1 MSKENLDLKEDIK
14 NFQISL
20 KSHIKSFKK
29 RLIEPGNI
37 QFIPESFFHTTG
49 DDIES
54 YIKEASL
61 EENFDYFL
69 SKRNELIYKTCCDA
83 SLPLSSSKLFRF
95 LHLRIFSIILES
107 ASQAC
112 RRKHPIE
119 VCFHLRSFLEHAANF
134 SYALDEIIPASKEL
148 LININE
154 ENIMPVLGVANSG
167 GLFPTS
173 EFEELSSRL
182 HKKFAL
188 YSYQTNIDVE
198 QLIKGKE
205 SLSLVP
211 DKDYP
216 MKSISIRKKLE
227 AFNKRNPILQPI
239 YDYLSEYIHPNRYI
253 FTSASSEGSLES
265 LSEENPYISFEDLKL
280 EDGMSEIGFF
290 FQESHRLFLQKI
302 TVEILERDSEF
313 FSLQG
318 KISKKMKASFKKVM
332 NYNKF
337 YSDPFYSQ
345 TPCVCR
351 SKKKL
356 IDCCAS

>member
-20 KSHIKSFKK
+20 TSHIRSFKK

-37 QFIPESFFHTTG
+37 QFIPESFFHTT
-49 DDIES
+49 DDALES

-69 SKRNELIYKTCCDA
+69 SKRNESVYKMCCDA

-134 SYALDEIIPASKEL
+134 SYALDEIIPMSKEL

-154 ENIMPVLGVANSG
+154 YNVMPVLGVPNSG
-167 GLFPTS
+167 GLTPTS
-173 EFEELSSRL
+173 EFAEISTRL

-188 YSYQTNIDVE
+188 YSYQTNIDAE
-198 QLIKGKE
+198 QLTKGKG
-205 SLSLVP
+205 SLVP
-211 DKDYP
+211 DKEYP
-216 MKSISIRKKLE
+216 LKSINIRKKLE
-227 AFNKRNPILQPI
+227 AFNKRNPLLQPI

-253 FTSASSEGSLES
+253 FTSATSEGSLES

-280 EDGMSEIGFF
+280 EDGMSEIGYFF
-290 FQESHRLFLQKI
+290 GEHHRSFLQKI
-302 TVEILERDSEF
+302 TLEILERDSEF

-318 KISKKMKASFKKVM
+318 KISKKMKVSFKKVI

-337 YSDPFYSQ
+337 YSDPFVSKA
-345 TPCVCR
+345 PCVCQ